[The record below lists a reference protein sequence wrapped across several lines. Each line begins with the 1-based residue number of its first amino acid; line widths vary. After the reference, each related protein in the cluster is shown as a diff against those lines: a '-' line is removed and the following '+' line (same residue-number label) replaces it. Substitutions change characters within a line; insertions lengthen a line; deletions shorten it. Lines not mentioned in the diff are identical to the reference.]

1 MQDHVHHLVELMA
14 GEASRSLT
22 DEVTHLVAGEV
33 GSQKYAVSGS
43 CVLLLPDMKNL
54 STPPLLHPSLKQQK
68 STYMWPEV
76 CINPVVQPEVCCE

>member
-1 MQDHVHHLVELMA
+1 MHHLVELMA

-54 STPPLLHPSLKQQK
+54 RASPP
-68 STYMWPEV
+68 
-76 CINPVVQPEVCCE
+76 